1 MVSNGS
7 YMRIKQMQFGYTL
20 ANEITSKFGVNN
32 LRAYIS
38 LDDYFTMTKYK
49 GLDPEAG
56 SDNNTTQGVDR
67 GLYPIGAKLLF
78 GLSASF

>member
-1 MVSNGS
+1 
-7 YMRIKQMQFGYTL
+7 MRIKQIQLGYTL
-20 ANEITSKFGVNN
+20 DKSITSKFGVNS

-38 LDDYFTMTKYK
+38 LDDYFTITKYK

-56 SDNNTTQGVDR
+56 SNNNQSQGVDR
-67 GLYPIGAKLLF
+67 GLYPIAAKLLF

>member
-1 MVSNGS
+1 MISSGS
-7 YMRIKQMQFGYTL
+7 YMRIKQIQLGYTL
-20 ANEITSKFGVNN
+20 ANSITSKFGVGS

-38 LDDYFTMTKYK
+38 LDDYFTITKYK

-56 SDNNTTQGVDR
+56 SNDNARQGVDK
-67 GLYPIGAKLLF
+67 GLYPIAAKVIF